1 MNALPEAWAAWAARK
16 EEEPETEWNPDG
28 WIDDLPNDEKH
39 LKSLICLVAYELAG
53 EANGHWCKD
62 GKKYR
67 VLVPPDRLRELGTR
81 RHKWIYASFR
91 RTHKRTDPGVPLI
104 VRFHAG
110 ALCRE
115 FLETS
120 RWSWLFLEDATQ
132 ERIDA
137 GKGTPADLVFLSTKT
152 ALLSR
157 LWDEHKP
164 ERINALRSN
173 YYRERTYCPED
184 QEVLELYRED
194 LLYLAEIVK
203 E

>member
-16 EEEPETEWNPDG
+16 EEEPEKEWNPHG
-28 WIDDLPNDEKH
+28 WIDKLTADERNVM
-39 LKSLICLVAYELAG
+39 LKADILGYDIPK
-53 EANGHWCKD
+53 EANALYQKQ
-62 GKKYR
+62 YR
-67 VLVPPDRLRELGTR
+67 VLVLPDRLRELGTR
-81 RHKWIYASFR
+81 RHKWIDAAFR
-91 RTHKRTDPGVPLI
+91 SRYKTADPLVPYVI
-104 VRFHAG
+104 RFHAG
-110 ALCRE
+110 ELCRK
-115 FLETS
+115 FLENS
-120 RWSWLFLEDATQ
+120 RWSWLFLDEATQ

-137 GKGTPADLVFLSTKT
+137 GKGTPADLVYLSTKT

-157 LWDEHKP
+157 LWDEYKP

-184 QEVLELYRED
+184 QEVLELYRKD